1 MKKRIFTAL
10 ALLFA
15 VIMSSGCSMNL
26 SLDNLLSPPK
36 LTDEQNAIYQALLNS
51 KGSDV
56 SLKYPKSGDYRSA
69 FVIYN
74 LDDEP
79 TDEAIVFY
87 ESTGISEET
96 NLRINFLDQKDG
108 EWVSVYDVPA
118 LGTEVERVIFERLS
132 GDTELSIIIGY
143 SVLNQSDKAV
153 SVLKYTDSTPVEIFR
168 GSYSFMDL
176 FDIDYDGQRELF
188 IINYDKALAYATA
201 STFAWIDGVFTTTS
215 ILDLDPSATEYVSV
229 KLGNSSG
236 GTAVFVDYYKG
247 DNTYGTEVLIC
258 RGAVLVKAV
267 GSDYIVRRSNA
278 YTPSVNSR
286 DIDDDGIIEV
296 PATTV
301 LPGYENL
308 SKPEQLNAV
317 TWNAAEESGGF
328 RRKYTTYLSTRKDF
342 IFFMPSR
349 WEGMVTVTQSTD
361 GSEVTIWKAGELNS
375 LNQQLLTIKAA
386 AKSDKSAF
394 DSAEYTR
401 FEFDAES
408 EYDYY
413 VKRGSVYNSLT
424 LTDDE
429 LNDSLRF
436 IDSSGTV
443 IKGSIKAA
451 E

>member
-10 ALLFA
+10 AMLSA
-15 VIMSSGCSMNL
+15 VIFSTGCSMNL

-51 KGSDV
+51 KGSEV

-74 LDDEP
+74 LDEEP

-87 ESTGISEET
+87 EATGISEET
-96 NLRINFLDQKDG
+96 NLRINFLDQKEG
-108 EWVSVYDVPA
+108 EWVSVYDLPA
-118 LGTEVERVIFERLS
+118 VGTDVERVIFERLS

-168 GSYSFMDL
+168 GGYSVMDL
-176 FDIDYDGQRELF
+176 FDIDYDGQKELF

-201 STFAWIDGVFTTTS
+201 STFAWEEGVFTTTS
-215 ILDLDPSATEYVSV
+215 TLSLDPSATEYISV
-229 KLGNSSG
+229 KQGSSSES

-247 DNTYGTEVLIC
+247 DNTYGTEALIC
-258 RGAVLVKAV
+258 YGSVLARAV
-267 GSDYIVRRSNA
+267 GAESVVRRSNS
-278 YTPSVNSR
+278 YTPVVSSR
-286 DIDDDGIIEV
+286 DIDDDGIIEI

-308 SKPEQLNAV
+308 TKPEQLNAI
-317 TWNAAEESGGF
+317 TWSVVDEDS
-328 RRKYTTYLSTRKDF
+328 RLKRKYTTYLSTRRDY

-349 WEGMVTVTQSTD
+349 WEGLVTITQSSD
-361 GSEVTIWKAGELNS
+361 GSEVTIWKAGDLNE
-375 LNQQLLTIKAA
+375 LNQQLLSIKSV
-386 AKSDKSAF
+386 AKSEKAAF
-394 DSAEYTR
+394 DSTGYTR
-401 FEFDAES
+401 FKFEGEG
-408 EYDYY
+408 EYEYY

-436 IDSSGTV
+436 IDSSRAV
-443 IKGSIKAA
+443 IKGGLVT